1 MSQKDSPNG
10 AQLTPISRTQ
20 QTALTIIRP
29 DTQVELAAIDPDAA
43 ARSSKRKGEKEAKKL
58 AERLRE
64 LQQALYAEH
73 TRSLLVVVQAMD
85 TGGKDGAIAMLSAG
99 LDLNGL
105 HLTNFKFPS
114 PEESEHDFLWRVHK
128 ATPAKGVTAIWNR
141 SHYEDVLVPR
151 VHEQISE
158 NEWQER
164 CAAINAFERLLVRN
178 GTRVLKF
185 FLHISKEEQKERL
198 AARLE
203 EPHKLWKFNPD
214 DLKERERWDD
224 YQRAYDAVID
234 QTATEIAPW
243 HVVSANRKWSRNLV
257 MLETIVGALEEMNPQ
272 YPQASFDPESVA
284 IA

>member
-151 VHEQISE
+151 VHQQISE
-158 NEWQER
+158 KEWQER
-164 CAAINAFERLLVRN
+164 CEEINAFERLLARN
-178 GTRVLKF
+178 DTRVLKF
-185 FLHISKEEQKERL
+185 FLHISKDEPKKRL
-198 AARLE
+198 EARLE
-203 EPHKLWKFNPD
+203 EPRKLWKFNPD
-214 DLKERERWDD
+214 DLKERERWED
-224 YQRAYDAVID
+224 YQRAYEAVI
-234 QTATEIAPW
+234 TATATDIAPW
-243 HVVSANRKWSRNLV
+243 HIVSANRKWSRNLV
-257 MLETIVGALEEMNPQ
+257 MLETIVGALEQMDPQ
-272 YPQASFDPESVA
+272 YPKLSFDPESGV
-284 IA
+284 IR